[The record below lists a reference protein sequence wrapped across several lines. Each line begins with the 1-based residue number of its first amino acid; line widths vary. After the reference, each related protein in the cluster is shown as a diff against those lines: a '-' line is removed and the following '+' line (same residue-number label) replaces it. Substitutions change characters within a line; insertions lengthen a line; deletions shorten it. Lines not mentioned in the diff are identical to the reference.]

1 MSTYTIYLSKTS
13 TSAPQGLIT
22 GWKFDSI
29 AIHALQRVF
38 VVSMT
43 PMSLLICS
51 LLVLAQIWNVS
62 SFLLPSRHV
71 SRQSSSRVTSLGAR
85 VARKE
90 EEQEK
95 ASEKDLVTIPF
106 DGLVGRDQGS
116 LFDKPLDVFDPIKDT
131 DSLPGADGSDEKI
144 AAIQARI
151 RDRVAVL
158 KKAGQWDD
166 GGDVFGKDPL
176 ATQPIWQTMA
186 MQVKICKP
194 FDSTTELALTYVLL
208 LMTTGFLMF
217 YLIVLREAFDGF
229 IIWFTTTDF
238 DNDFLSGLFN
248 QS

>member
-1 MSTYTIYLSKTS
+1 MS
-13 TSAPQGLIT
+13 PV
-22 GWKFDSI
+22 SI
-29 AIHALQRVF
+29 LVF
-38 VVSMT
+38 
-43 PMSLLICS
+43 C
-51 LLVLAQIWNVS
+51 LLVIGQIWNVT
-62 SFLLPSRHV
+62 SFILPSRLI
-71 SRQSSSRVTSLGAR
+71 SRQSSSKIGSATSLRAR

>member
-1 MSTYTIYLSKTS
+1 
-13 TSAPQGLIT
+13 
-22 GWKFDSI
+22 
-29 AIHALQRVF
+29 
-38 VVSMT
+38 MT
-43 PMSLLICS
+43 PT
-51 LLVLAQIWNVS
+51 
-62 SFLLPSRHV
+62 SFLFCTIFIIASVYRSESFSPSLQHISIRSLPPR
-71 SRQSSSRVTSLGAR
+71 TSQLSLRAR

-90 EEQEK
+90 DEQEK
-95 ASEKDLVTIPF
+95 AGRTEELVTIPF

-131 DSLPGADGSDEKI
+131 DSLPGKDGSDEKI

-151 RDRVAVL
+151 TERVAVL

-194 FDSTTELALTYVLL
+194 FDSADELALTYVLL
-208 LMTTGFLMF
+208 LMTTVFLMG

-238 DNDFLSGLFN
+238 DNEFLAGLFN

>member
-1 MSTYTIYLSKTS
+1 MVFLVAMMSISL
-13 TSAPQGLIT
+13 
-22 GWKFDSI
+22 
-29 AIHALQRVF
+29 F
-38 VVSMT
+38 VVAM
-43 PMSLLICS
+43 LVCANFCS
-51 LLVLAQIWNVS
+51 IN
-62 SFLLPSRHV
+62 SFSLPSKIV
-71 SRQSSSRVTSLGAR
+71 SRQHSSIERRRTSLGAR

-90 EEQEK
+90 DEQEK
-95 ASEKDLVTIPF
+95 AQETVVIPF
-106 DGLVGRDQGS
+106 DGLVGREQGS

-151 RDRVAVL
+151 QERVAVL

-186 MQVKICKP
+186 MQVKICRP
-194 FDSTTELALTYVLL
+194 FDS
-208 LMTTGFLMF
+208 F
-217 YLIVLREAFDGF
+217 IVWF
-229 IIWFTTTDF
+229 INTDF

>member
-1 MSTYTIYLSKTS
+1 
-13 TSAPQGLIT
+13 
-22 GWKFDSI
+22 
-29 AIHALQRVF
+29 
-38 VVSMT
+38 MT
-43 PMSLLICS
+43 PT
-51 LLVLAQIWNVS
+51 
-62 SFLLPSRHV
+62 SFLFCTIFLIATVYRSDAFSPSLRHISIQSV
-71 SRQSSSRVTSLGAR
+71 SPRTSQLSLRAR

-90 EEQEK
+90 DEQEK
-95 ASEKDLVTIPF
+95 AGRTEELVTIPF

-131 DSLPGADGSDEKI
+131 DSLPGKDGSDEKI

-151 RDRVAVL
+151 TERVAVL

-194 FDSTTELALTYVLL
+194 FDSADELALTYVLL
-208 LMTTGFLMF
+208 LMTTVFLMG

-238 DNDFLSGLFN
+238 DNDFLSSLFN